1 MVTIVHTR
9 DTGTENLIN
18 LSSTEA
24 AEEFL
29 NGLADRYEGLPGMW
43 AERTAPGTLTVTG
56 KTIGEPVHIVSTYTI
71 NPQET
76 LND

>member
-1 MVTIVHTR
+1 MTTIVHTR
-9 DTGTENLIN
+9 DTGAENLVV
-18 LSSTEA
+18 LSNPEA

-29 NGLADRYEGLPGMW
+29 DGLTDRYEGLPGFH
-43 AERTAPGTLTVTG
+43 AERTPGTLTITG
-56 KTIGEPVHIVSTYTI
+56 NTIGEGTRVVSTYTI

>member
-1 MVTIVHTR
+1 MATIVHTR
-9 DTGTENLIN
+9 DTGTENLIV
-18 LSSTEA
+18 LSTTEA

-29 NGLADRYEGLPGMW
+29 DGLADRYEGLPGVQ
-43 AERTAPGTLTVTG
+43 AERTTPTTLTITG
-56 KTIGEPVHIVSTYTI
+56 NIIGEGTRVVSTYTI

>member
-18 LSSTEA
+18 LSNTGA

-29 NGLADRYEGLPGMW
+29 NGLADRYDGIPGMW
-43 AERTAPGTLTVTG
+43 AERTTPDTLTITA
-56 KTIGEPVHIVSTYTI
+56 KTIGEPVHVVSTYTI

>member
-9 DTGTENLIN
+9 DTGTENLVV
-18 LSSTEA
+18 LDTTEA
-24 AEEFL
+24 AEDFL
-29 NGLADRYEGLPGMW
+29 DSLSGRYWGIPGMS
-43 AERTAPGTLTVTG
+43 AKRTPGTLTITG
-56 KTIGEPVHIVSTYTI
+56 SIIGEGTRVVSTYTI